1 MNNISRMCEYHFGS
15 TTVNCDQPGIHGSPV
30 AFSLFAFL
38 QRGRRMLPHTLK
50 CRINRVGLCG
60 LDDEELRAALAAIS
74 PGTRLDID
82 PLTPPPLQ
90 GVLVGWRGL
99 DRELVAD
106 SDSKKTSKRLPL
118 DKLAYCTDLALTL
131 SILARCEGNLYLGH
145 RTPSGSLTEL
155 VMRPL
160 AFDDPRLANLSCVA
174 PEAPSHWPCG
184 KYEVAAKARERAAR
198 RARTKSSK
206 STPRAKG
213 RSQKRQGANS

>member
-1 MNNISRMCEYHFGS
+1 MNAWANYYGS
-15 TTVNCDQPGIHGSPV
+15 ATVNCDQPGIHGSPM

-50 CRINRVGLCG
+50 CRINLVGLRG
-60 LDDEELRAALAAIS
+60 LDDEELKVALTAVS

-90 GVLVGWRGL
+90 GILVGWWQL
-99 DRELVAD
+99 APELIAD
-106 SDSKKTSKRLPL
+106 SNCKKTIKRLPL

-155 VMRPL
+155 AMRRL
-160 AFDDPRLANLSCVA
+160 VFDDPRLENLTCVA
-174 PEAPSHWPCG
+174 PEAPSHWPL
-184 KYEVAAKARERAAR
+184 YESQAATKAAERAAR
-198 RARTKSSK
+198 RARRKSSK
-206 STPRAKG
+206 SPPRAKG
-213 RSQKRQGANS
+213 RSQKRRGTKS

>member
-1 MNNISRMCEYHFGS
+1 MNYYGS

-38 QRGRRMLPHTLK
+38 QRGRRLLPHTLK
-50 CRINRVGLCG
+50 CRINLVGLRG
-60 LDDEELRAALAAIS
+60 LDDEELKVALTAVS

-90 GVLVGWRGL
+90 GILVGWWQL
-99 DRELVAD
+99 APELIAD
-106 SDSKKTSKRLPL
+106 SNCKKTIKRLPL

-131 SILARCEGNLYLGH
+131 SILARCEGDLYLGH

-155 VMRPL
+155 ATRRL
-160 AFDDPRLANLSCVA
+160 AFDDPRLANLACVA
-174 PEAPSHWPCG
+174 PEAPHHWPNG
-184 KYEVAAKARERAAR
+184 NHEVAAKAAERAAR

-206 STPRAKG
+206 SPTRAKG
-213 RSQKRQGANS
+213 RSRKRRGATS